1 MIKGGV
7 KKVTDIAKNKRKT
20 SLQKDRLLVTLIN
33 NKSLFL
39 LVILCVAAHFATG
52 GLFFKGSNISSVIRQ
67 TSVSCLMALGFTC
80 VLSCGN
86 LDLSVGHM
94 LSLLSMVYVIVA
106 QTMPLPVAIIAT
118 LATGALCGALN
129 GFLAIKIGLIPFV
142 LTLAT
147 AQIFRGIA
155 YLLCNG
161 ISIAVTDKA
170 MKFIG
175 QGILFG
181 FIPMTAVIVCVLTV
195 VIAVMIYRTQ
205 FGRHILA
212 TGGNAEAARVSG
224 INVVNVKWMTFIIMG
239 LCNAVAAIV
248 ISGRIGIAM
257 PSVGDGMEM
266 DAIAA
271 VIIGG
276 TAMSGGKANV
286 PGAIF
291 GALILGIISNLMNLA
306 GVSSFWQWVTK
317 GLIIIIAI
325 YIDKKTEVFFNSAGK
340 KGKN

>member
-1 MIKGGV
+1 MTETKR
-7 KKVTDIAKNKRKT
+7 NKLTPSFQR
-20 SLQKDRLLVTLIN
+20 DRLLVFLIN
-33 NKSLFL
+33 QKSFL
-39 LVILCVAAHFATG
+39 LLVLLCIAAHFVTG

-67 TSVSCLMALGFTC
+67 ASVSCLMALGFTC

-94 LSLLSMVYVIVA
+94 LSLLSMVYVITA
-106 QTMPLPVAIIAT
+106 RSIPLPLAIIAT
-118 LATGALCGALN
+118 LITGMLCGALN
-129 GFLAIKIGLIPFV
+129 GFLAIKVGLIPFI

-181 FIPMTAVIVCVLTV
+181 WLPMTAVIVLVLTI
-195 VIAVMIYRTQ
+195 VIGIMIYRTK

-212 TGGNAEAARVSG
+212 TGGNPEAARVSG
-224 INVVNVKWMTFIIMG
+224 INVVNVKWATFIIMG
-239 LCNAVAAIV
+239 LCNAVAAVV

-306 GVSSFWQWVTK
+306 GISSFWQWVTK
-317 GLIIIIAI
+317 GLIIIAAI
-325 YIDKKTEVFFNSAGK
+325 YIDKKTEVFFNSASK